1 VGEGVLRRAGS
12 PGKLLDLFAEA
23 GLSRSAGTLVCSGVP
38 LNEIA
43 ERVGT
48 PVFAYNAEAIRSRYR
63 SLDDSLAPVPH
74 RICFAVKA
82 NSNLAVL
89 RILRDLGAGADIVSG
104 GELSRALAAGFSP
117 DRIVFSGVGK
127 TAEELQAAVK
137 TGVGHLNVESREELE
152 LLGRIA
158 DAEGTQVQVGIRVNP
173 GVTTDTHPYI
183 STGKSGIKFGVP
195 SDQVVPAAEYV
206 LRHPKLRLTTL
217 AMHLGSQLVTTE
229 PFVEGIGRL
238 LELIGRL
245 KRLGVNTLR
254 IIDIGGGLGIRY
266 AEEPSLDPAEFASA
280 VVPLLAPT
288 GLTVYLEPGRFLVG
302 SAGVLLTR
310 VLYRKHSGGKEF
322 VVVDAGMNDLV
333 RPSHYQAYHE
343 IVELEERRR
352 PASRVDVVGPV
363 CETGDFLALDRML
376 PGLVAGDALAVLGAG
391 AYGFVMAS
399 NYNSRPR
406 PAEVIVDEGRWWV
419 ARPREKI
426 EELFRGERLA
436 E

>member
-12 PGKLLDLFAEA
+12 PGKLFDLFAEA
-23 GLSRSAGTLVCSGVP
+23 GLSRNAATLLFSGVP

-43 ERVGT
+43 DGVGT

-63 SLDDSLAPVPH
+63 TLDDSLAPVPH

-82 NSNLAVL
+82 NSNVAVL

-238 LELIGRL
+238 LELIERL
-245 KRLGVNTLR
+245 KRLGVTTLR

-266 AEEPSLDPAEFASA
+266 AQEPSLDPADFASA

-376 PGLVAGDALAVLGAG
+376 PGLVAGDAVAVLGAG
-391 AYGFVMAS
+391 AYGFVMSS

-406 PAEVIVDEGRWWV
+406 PPEVIVDGGKWWV
-419 ARPREKI
+419 ARPREQV
-426 EELFRGERLA
+426 EDLFDSERLSP
-436 E
+436 